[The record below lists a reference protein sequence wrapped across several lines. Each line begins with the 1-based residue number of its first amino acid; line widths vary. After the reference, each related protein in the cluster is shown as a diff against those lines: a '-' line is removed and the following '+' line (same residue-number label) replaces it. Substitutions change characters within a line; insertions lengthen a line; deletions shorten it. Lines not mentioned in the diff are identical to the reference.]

1 MAILFRDD
9 GKEVK
14 ADPSQIDILLKA
26 GYSRTKPE
34 PKEEPVKKDDD
45 KKVDDKKDDGKKA
58 EDKQPAKPEN
68 KFPAKPG
75 VK

>member
-1 MAILFRDD
+1 MAILFRED

-34 PKEEPVKKDDD
+34 PKPEPVKKDDD
-45 KKVDDKKDDGKKA
+45 KKA

-68 KFPAKPG
+68 KFPAKSG
-75 VK
+75 MK